1 MPAAQG
7 IALPPP
13 PPPPPP
19 VLGGGLPS
27 AHVFSDPGTLLRRG
41 QTPRWCAPFLSQ
53 RFRFAETISLGLR
66 GRGFGSRAFV
76 VRVASSALLAELNS
90 HAGSFR
96 GCRADRSGHQLPGG
110 PLVQVAQ
117 VSPAALEVLSLAR
130 PRRRSI
136 RSDES

>member
-41 QTPRWCAPFLSQ
+41 QTPRWCGAPFLSQ
-53 RFRFAETISLGLR
+53 HFRFVFSTGCKTHTRRFRFAETISSGLR

-117 VSPAALEVLSLAR
+117 LS
-130 PRRRSI
+130 
-136 RSDES
+136 